1 MFHSPLQSRPR
12 GRLLYSIVVLFFLAV
27 PTGAGAQTISADAVR
42 FASLV
47 GTTPPVSGPAWPTA
61 ATQRVVLWGSQPVF
75 GEPSTMADLVGAP
88 EVAAQQAAA
97 QQPVTVTAPLNLP
110 RSSVPA
116 PQSPGSTTL
125 LRGLYVS
132 FAALQMLDAASTM
145 SALDRGAV
153 EANPLMK
160 GIASTPATL
169 IAVKAAAAASTIFL
183 VERIARKNRWGAV
196 VTMIALNSVYA
207 MVVSHNY
214 GVAGAMAR

>member
-1 MFHSPLQSRPR
+1 
-12 GRLLYSIVVLFFLAV
+12 
-27 PTGAGAQTISADAVR
+27 
-42 FASLV
+42 
-47 GTTPPVSGPAWPTA
+47 
-61 ATQRVVLWGSQPVF
+61 
-75 GEPSTMADLVGAP
+75 
-88 EVAAQQAAA
+88 
-97 QQPVTVTAPLNLP
+97 
-110 RSSVPA
+110 
-116 PQSPGSTTL
+116 
-125 LRGLYVS
+125 
-132 FAALQMLDAASTM
+132 MLDAASTM